1 MEKEKWIF
9 VNAENVVPYICD
21 ETYSSKQ
28 LTGGTLGGA
37 PVININEGTS
47 RAAAVPRAA
56 HTNKRKSTI
65 L

>member
-37 PVININEGTS
+37 PSSISMKEPS